1 MTVSKLMLAG
11 LGALVGTALMALP
24 ILPANAAASSV
35 TKECSAKYQA
45 AKKAGTLNGQKWP
58 QFLSSCSASM
68 KGDTAAATTAAPKSE
83 MKKETKETKAASS
96 EKAPS
101 CTAQYKS
108 AKAAGTLAGK
118 TRKQFMA
125 DCKAGGGAEEAS
137 APAPEPKSASSSS
150 YKPATVDKN
159 GKPLTASQIAFRK
172 RIHECSVEWHQAKDA
187 GKLKAGEKW
196 PQFWSACNKRLKG
209 QQG

>member
-1 MTVSKLMLAG
+1 MTISKLTLAG
-11 LGALVGTALMALP
+11 LGALVGAAFMALP
-24 ILPANAAASSV
+24 MLPANAAASSV

-58 QFLSSCSASM
+58 QFLSACSASM
-68 KGDTAAATTAAPKSE
+68 KGDSAASTAAAPKNE
-83 MKKETKETKAASS
+83 MKKETKAASS
-96 EKAPS
+96 TKAPS
-101 CTAQYKS
+101 CTAQYKA
-108 AKAAGTLAGK
+108 AKAGGTLDGK

-125 DCKAGGGAEEAS
+125 DCKAGNSAEES

-159 GKPLTASQIAFRK
+159 GKPLTAGQIAFRK

-187 GKLKAGEKW
+187 GKIKAGQKW

-209 QQG
+209 NQG

>member
-1 MTVSKLMLAG
+1 MTISKLTLAG
-11 LGALVGTALMALP
+11 LGALVGAAFMALP
-24 ILPANAAASSV
+24 MLPANAATSSV

-58 QFLSSCSASM
+58 QYLSSCSASM
-68 KGDTAAATTAAPKSE
+68 KGDTTAASTTAAPKSE
-83 MKKETKETKAASS
+83 MKKETKAASS

-101 CTAQYKS
+101 CTSQYKS

-125 DCKAGGGAEEAS
+125 DCKAGGGAAEES
-137 APAPEPKSASSSS
+137 APAPEPKSASSSN
-150 YKPATVDKN
+150 YKAATVDKN

-187 GKLKAGEKW
+187 GKLKTGEKW

>member
-1 MTVSKLMLAG
+1 MLAG
-11 LGALVGTALMALP
+11 LGALAGAAFMALP
-24 ILPANAAASSV
+24 MLPASAAASST

-58 QFLSSCSASM
+58 QFLSACSASM
-68 KGDTAAATTAAPKSE
+68 KGDSTAASTAAAPKNE
-83 MKKETKETKAASS
+83 MKKETKAASRT
-96 EKAPS
+96 KAPS
-101 CTAQYKS
+101 CTAQYKT
-108 AKAAGTLAGK
+108 AKADGTLDGK

-125 DCKAGGGAEEAS
+125 DCKAGNSAEES
-137 APAPEPKSASSSS
+137 APGPEPKSASSSS

-159 GKPLTASQIAFRK
+159 GKPLTAGQIAFRK

-187 GKLKAGEKW
+187 GKLKAGQKW

-209 QQG
+209 NQG

>member
-11 LGALVGTALMALP
+11 LGALVGAAFMALP
-24 ILPANAAASSV
+24 MLPANAAASSV
-35 TKECSAKYQA
+35 TKECSAKYKA
-45 AKKAGTLNGQKWP
+45 AKAAGTLNGQKWP

-68 KGDTAAATTAAPKSE
+68 KGDTAAASTAAAPKSE
-83 MKKETKETKAASS
+83 MKKETKEASTT
-96 EKAPS
+96 KAPS

-108 AKAAGTLAGK
+108 AKAGGTLAGK

-125 DCKAGGGAEEAS
+125 DCKAGGGSAEES
-137 APAPEPKSASSSS
+137 APAPEPKSASSSN
-150 YKPATVDKN
+150 YKAATVDKN

-187 GKLKAGEKW
+187 GKLKAGQKW